1 VNGRYF
7 VLDGPDGCGKSTQAK
22 RLCTFLAGAGVRV
35 QHLREPGSTPVGEA
49 LRALLLSPSTGQLS
63 ALTEALLFTA
73 ARAELVRLVIAPAL
87 AQGTWIVAERSFL
100 STLAYQCLAPA
111 HDGVARSASIDQDFV
126 LDLTR
131 RAHGPTLPD
140 ALFVL
145 DVPPAVAAERRRSRA
160 ADRFERRGE
169 TFAAAVRAAYLEI
182 ARRDPTVQVVDA
194 ARAVEVV
201 QQDLQARMR
210 RWL

>member
-1 VNGRYF
+1 VSGRYL
-7 VLDGPDGCGKSTQAK
+7 VLDGGDGCGKSSQAK
-22 RLCTFLAGAGVRV
+22 RLCAFLGTAGVAV

-49 LRALLLSPSTGQLS
+49 LRTLLLSPATGELG
-63 ALTEALLFTA
+63 ALTEVLLFTA
-73 ARAELVRLVIAPAL
+73 ARAELVRRVVAPAL
-87 AQGTWIVAERSFL
+87 AQGTWVVAERSFL

-111 HDGVARSASIDQDFV
+111 DAGIDYDFV
-126 LDLTR
+126 VDLTR

-145 DVPPAVAAERRRSRA
+145 DVPPAVAAERRRSRT

-169 TFAAAVRAAYLEI
+169 PFAAAVRAAYLEI
-182 ARRDPTVQVVDA
+182 ARREPSVQVVDA
-194 ARAVEVV
+194 SPPLDEV
-201 QQDLQARMR
+201 QQDLQARVR